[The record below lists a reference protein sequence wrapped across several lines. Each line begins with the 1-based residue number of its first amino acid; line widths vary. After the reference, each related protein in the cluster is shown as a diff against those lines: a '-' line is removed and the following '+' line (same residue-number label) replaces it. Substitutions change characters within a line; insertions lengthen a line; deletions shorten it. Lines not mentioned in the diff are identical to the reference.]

1 MAPGRVLLRNMGPES
16 RLCQSSPPAP
26 PGPARWLVSR
36 LECSLWFSSQD
47 GLREGAAMKRR
58 SSFCWCGHIPGRPL
72 ALHHVCDP
80 TEKGRLH
87 AHECAPGIL
96 SREQRHKATGN
107 IHAHPPHVDELE
119 RSSNTNSDIGGLSQE
134 EAYYSCSSKS
144 QAFLS
149 PPLTG
154 WSFSSSQHHP
164 SLFPSCPAPR
174 TEGSHVPSLSAP
186 HLQLCSW
193 RKSHPLTL
201 GERFREIVCPS
212 LLRKE
217 MGDLVLAIR
226 TALSSAF
233 RSEASEGRN
242 SSVQGQPRGRLP
254 AGGPG
259 RSERSKN
266 ARENAHRGLHARPSL
281 LHAHK
286 QDQHLPRSIS
296 VTKPSASAFQKLQS
310 ACVCGSQQSAK
321 ASL

>member
-1 MAPGRVLLRNMGPES
+1 MSGAYLSPHTHRLWRRVLLKLGQQLGCHVLHFVLVAEGHVHPPVGQRAHQGGPCSSVAPGRVLLRNMGPES

-26 PGPARWLVSR
+26 PGLARWLVSR
-36 LECSLWFSSQD
+36 LERSLRFSSQD
-47 GLREGAAMKRR
+47 GLRAGAAMKRR
-58 SSFCWCGHIPGRPL
+58 SGFCWCGHIPGRPL

-174 TEGSHVPSLSAP
+174 TEGNHVPSLCTSPLA
-186 HLQLCSW
+186 LQLEEIPSAY
-193 RKSHPLTL
+193 L
-201 GERFREIVCPS
+201 G
-212 LLRKE
+212 
-217 MGDLVLAIR
+217 G
-226 TALSSAF
+226 ALP
-233 RSEASEGRN
+233 RN
-242 SSVQGQPRGRLP
+242 SLP
-254 AGGPG
+254 EFAQEGDGGLGAGY
-259 RSERSKN
+259 
-266 ARENAHRGLHARPSL
+266 
-281 LHAHK
+281 
-286 QDQHLPRSIS
+286 
-296 VTKPSASAFQKLQS
+296 
-310 ACVCGSQQSAK
+310 
-321 ASL
+321 